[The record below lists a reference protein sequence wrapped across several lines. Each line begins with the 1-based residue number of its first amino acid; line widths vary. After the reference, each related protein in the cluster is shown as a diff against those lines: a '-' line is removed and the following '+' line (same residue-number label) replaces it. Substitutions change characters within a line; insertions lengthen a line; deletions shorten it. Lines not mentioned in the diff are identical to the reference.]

1 MEYIQTINSLW
12 SFPKT
17 PFYKLTLYFLLGI
30 VLKIKITSKNLNL
43 FSRKFFTTKCKPG
56 VSLLESI
63 ESKYMAVFKYIRL
76 GDIMTTFTSAKRLE
90 SDAVI
95 PKSWIADEYRSQTL
109 KILRTENGHDYGEIL
124 SSCVS

>member
-1 MEYIQTINSLW
+1 M
-12 SFPKT
+12 F
-17 PFYKLTLYFLLGI
+17 F
-30 VLKIKITSKNLNL
+30 
-43 FSRKFFTTKCKPG
+43 RKFFGKKCKPG

-90 SDAVI
+90 SDQVI

-109 KILRTENGHDYGEIL
+109 KILRTENGHDYGK
-124 SSCVS
+124 SK